1 MQRISRTQPI
11 TILIVA
17 NEGNNP
23 SAAGRQIRALAGA
36 LGTSDIDMVIA
47 GSGSDARALISADAS
62 LHAVIVDWDLG
73 AGGGH
78 TEAAETLTAIRARN
92 AKVPVFL
99 LAERTR
105 LSEIPVSAIRQADDF
120 IWLMEDTIDFIAG
133 RIQAAIRRYQNQM
146 LPPMFRALA
155 TFSEIHEYSWHTP
168 GHTGGTAFL
177 KSPVGL
183 VFSAFFGENL
193 LRSDLSV
200 SVGELGSL
208 LDHSGPIGDGEA
220 YAAQV
225 FGADRTYY
233 VTNGTSTSNRVV
245 VMASVT
251 RGQIAL
257 CDRNCHKSIEHSM
270 TLTGAVPVYL
280 MPSRNR
286 LGIIGPVHAERLQP
300 AEVQAMI
307 SQNPLTHGLSD
318 VTPALAILTNSTYDG
333 LCYSVAQVEPALAAS
348 VDRILFDEAW
358 YAYAKFHP
366 IYQGRFGMHKRPDHV
381 AGPTVFATQSTHKLL
396 AALSQASMIHVKEGK
411 HPISHDRFNEAFMIH
426 ASTSPQYA
434 IIASN
439 DVSAAMMDG
448 PAGTALINES
458 IVEAIAFR
466 QMIARL
472 QAEFAAKGD
481 WFFGVWQPDTI
492 SDAASGTTPFF
503 SADAKRL
510 ATDATCWELIP
521 NAQWH
526 GFGDIGA
533 GYCML
538 DPIKVSIVTVGEAS
552 RNRGGFSIPA
562 GLLSTYLDEQGIVP
576 EKSTDYTVLFLF
588 SLGITKGK
596 WGTLIHALL
605 DFKREFD
612 ANTPLKQILPRLVSE
627 NRDRYEHLG
636 LRDLAE
642 EMADQMR
649 QLKMSAWLEQ
659 AFNILPKPVC
669 TPLRAYE
676 QLVLGHVEKVTLD
689 ELADRTIAIGIVPYP
704 PGIPLLMPGEAVGRN
719 DGPALRYLGAL
730 EAFDRQFPGF
740 THDIHGIEVKD
751 GRYYA
756 LCMTNLAHLIHSSAL

>member
-1 MQRISRTQPI
+1 MTHHTASALPI
-11 TILIVA
+11 TVLIVTA
-17 NEGNNP
+17 EGNDE
-23 SAAGRQIRALAGA
+23 SAAGRQVQALADTLRA
-36 LGTSDIDMVIA
+36 SEMDIVIA
-47 GSGSDARALISADAS
+47 ASGADARATIGADAS

-73 AGGGH
+73 AGEDH
-78 TEAAETLTAIRARN
+78 AEAAETLTAIRARN
-92 AKVPVFL
+92 VKVPVFL

-105 LSEIPVSAIRQADDF
+105 LSEIPVSAIQQADDF

-133 RIQAAIRRYQNQM
+133 RIQAAIRRYQDQM
-146 LPPMFRALA
+146 LPPMFRALVG
-155 TFSEIHEYSWHTP
+155 FSEIHEYSWHTP

-177 KSPVGL
+177 KSPVGR

-220 YAAQV
+220 YAAQI

-280 MPSRNR
+280 MPSRNH

-300 AEVQAMI
+300 EAIQATI
-307 SQNPLTHGLSD
+307 SANPLTHNLSD
-318 VTPALAILTNSTYDG
+318 ATPALAILTNSTYDG

-348 VDRILFDEAW
+348 VNRILFDEAW

-411 HPISHDRFNEAFMIH
+411 HPISHERFNEAFMLH

-492 SDAASGTTPFF
+492 FNSTAGTTPFF
-503 SADAKRL
+503 SADPKRL
-510 ATDATCWELIP
+510 ATDAACWELVP

-552 RNRGGFSIPA
+552 RERGGFSIPA
-562 GLLSTYLDEQGIVP
+562 GLLSAYLDEQGIVP
-576 EKSTDYTVLFLF
+576 EKSTDFTVLFLF

-596 WGTLIHALL
+596 WGTLINALL

-627 NRDRYEHLG
+627 NRGRYERLG

-649 QLKMSAWLEQ
+649 QLKTSTWLEQ
-659 AFNILPKPVC
+659 AFGVLPKPVC
-669 TPLRAYE
+669 TPVRAYE
-676 QLVLGHVEKVTLD
+676 QLVLGHVEKFALD
-689 ELADRTIAIGIVPYP
+689 ELAGRTIATGIVPYP

-740 THDIHGIEVKD
+740 THDIHGVEVKD

-756 LCMTNLAHLIHSSAL
+756 LCLTNLVL